1 MNISIVIPAYNEERR
16 IAPSLKYIISYLKK
30 HFDKYEIIIVDD
42 GSNDRT
48 HEIISRYKNNNVKIL
63 RNELNKGK
71 GYSVRRGILTAQYPL
86 VLFSDSDLATP
97 IEELGDFTRYIN
109 NHNYDIVI
117 ASRNL
122 KNSNIKNNQPLYRQV
137 LGKIFPRIV
146 NLVLLNGFKDTQCG
160 FKLFKTDAAKKI
172 AQLQTIERFSFDIEI
187 LFIAKKIGYRIKET
201 PVVWMDKE
209 GSTVNTFKD
218 GFKMLIDLFRI
229 QFNNFAGKYSMHI
242 D

>member
-16 IAPSLKYIISYLKK
+16 IEPSLKYIISYLKK

-109 NHNYDIVI
+109 NHNYDVVI

-137 LGKIFPRIV
+137 LEK
-146 NLVLLNGFKDTQCG
+146 
-160 FKLFKTDAAKKI
+160 
-172 AQLQTIERFSFDIEI
+172 FSPE
-187 LFIAKKIGYRIKET
+187 
-201 PVVWMDKE
+201 
-209 GSTVNTFKD
+209 
-218 GFKMLIDLFRI
+218 
-229 QFNNFAGKYSMHI
+229 
-242 D
+242 